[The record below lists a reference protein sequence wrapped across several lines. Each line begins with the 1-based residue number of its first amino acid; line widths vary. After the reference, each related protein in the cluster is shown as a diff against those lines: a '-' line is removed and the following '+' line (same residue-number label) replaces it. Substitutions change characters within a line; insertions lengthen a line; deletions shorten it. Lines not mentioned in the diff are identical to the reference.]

1 MRSGQLILHGVEDT
15 DLISI
20 LEMKKQHPSLFY
32 LNLQPIQTQLKPD
45 AGEIYNN
52 VIVVWDH
59 VDGLAA
65 IVELLNRLTREQV
78 KSG

>member
-20 LEMKKQHPSLFY
+20 LEMKKQHPSVY
-32 LNLQPIQTQLKPD
+32 LNLQPIQTQLKPGR
-45 AGEIYNN
+45 GEIYNN

-65 IVELLNRLTREQV
+65 IVELLNRLSREQV
-78 KSG
+78 ESA